1 MRLGAAFWA
10 QRTTWP
16 DLRRAIEHA
25 EAVGFD
31 SLWIDDHLLCDEG
44 DWTDPKLE
52 GWTTLAAAAAI
63 TRRIQLGTL
72 VSANTF
78 RSPGLTAK
86 LAVTLDHLSGGRAV
100 LGLGAGWFER
110 EHDAFGIDFGAGFG
124 ERLDRLAEAV
134 PLIRQLLDGE
144 RVTHDGPVYRMRD
157 AVCRPLP
164 VQRRLPLLIGGSG
177 PRKTL
182 PLVARHADIWNG
194 RGDPAALRA
203 IDGQLRALCDEI
215 GRDHRE
221 IERSIYLNVLIRR
234 TRADALAAWE
244 RVRRRHHPPTGED
257 RPEVVGTVD
266 DVASGLR
273 EYAAAGIG
281 HAICV
286 LRSPFDRQTVDAL
299 PAIRERLAPAE
310 ASARG

>member
-1 MRLGAAFWA
+1 MRFGAAFWV
-10 QRTTWP
+10 QRTGWP

-31 SLWIDDHLLCDEG
+31 SVWVDDHLLCDEG

-63 TRRIQLGTL
+63 TRRVQLGPL

-86 LAVTLDHLSGGRAV
+86 LAVTLDHVSGGRAV

-110 EHDAFGIDFGAGFG
+110 EHDAFGIHFGTGFG
-124 ERLDRLAEAV
+124 ERLDRLAEAI
-134 PLIRQLLDGE
+134 PLVRRLLDGD
-144 RVTHDGPVYRMRD
+144 RVTHDGQSCWMRD

-164 VQRRLPLLIGGSG
+164 VQRRLPLLIGGVG

-194 RGDPAALRA
+194 RGEPDALHA
-203 IDGQLRALCDEI
+203 IDSHLRELCDEI

-221 IERSIYLNVLIRR
+221 IERSIYHNVIVRSSR
-234 TRADALAAWE
+234 SAAYAAWE
-244 RVRRRHHPPTGED
+244 DVSSRHHPLTGED

-266 DVASGLR
+266 EVAARLR
-273 EYAAAGIG
+273 AYADAGVG
-281 HAICV
+281 HSIWV
-286 LRSPFDRQTVDAL
+286 LRSPFDLETMDAL
-299 PAIRERLAPAE
+299 PDIRVRLAPPSP
-310 ASARG
+310 SAHG

>member
-1 MRLGAAFWA
+1 MRFGAAFWA
-10 QRTTWP
+10 QRTAWP

-31 SLWIDDHLLCDEG
+31 SVWIDDHLLCDEG

-52 GWTTLAAAAAI
+52 GWTTLAAAAAV
-63 TRRIQLGTL
+63 TRRVQLGPL

-86 LAVTLDHLSGGRAV
+86 LAVTLDHASNGRAV
-100 LGLGAGWFER
+100 LGLGAGWFDR
-110 EHDAFGIDFGAGFG
+110 EHEAFGIDFGAGFG
-124 ERLDRLAEAV
+124 ARLDRLAEAV
-134 PLIRQLLDGE
+134 PLIRRLLDGE
-144 RVTHDGPVYRMRD
+144 RVTHDGPFYRMHD

-164 VQRRLPLLIGGSG
+164 VQRRLPLLIGGIG

-194 RGDPAALRA
+194 RGDPEALRA
-203 IDGQLRALCDEI
+203 IGARLRALCDDL

-221 IERSIYLNVLIRR
+221 IERSIYLNVLVRP
-234 TRADALAAWE
+234 TTADAYAAWE
-244 RVRRRHHPPTGED
+244 AVRRRHHPPTGED

-266 DVASGLR
+266 DVVAGLR
-273 EYAAAGIG
+273 AYADAGIE
-281 HAICV
+281 HAIWV
-286 LRSPFDRQTVDAL
+286 LRSPFDLATMDAL
-299 PAIRERLAPAE
+299 PVIRARLAAPAG
-310 ASARG
+310 SAPG